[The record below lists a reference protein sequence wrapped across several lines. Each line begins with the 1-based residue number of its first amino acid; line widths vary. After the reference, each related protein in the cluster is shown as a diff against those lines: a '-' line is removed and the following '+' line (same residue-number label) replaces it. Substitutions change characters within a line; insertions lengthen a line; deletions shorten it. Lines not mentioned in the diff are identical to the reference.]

1 MRNKWLPSADYS
13 TLLRGALA
21 LAFSVLLH
29 LLLLGQLNLK
39 FSFLEPENQV
49 VEIRFSDPVKK
60 LPSLT
65 PPVAVDAPP
74 ARSAQQQKPEQKP
87 QQESQQKSEI
97 AQPQVLPASPD
108 VTQQPEVA
116 ELPPA
121 AAIETAELAQDAAPA
136 QRESL
141 PASEMP
147 LPVLEEPPLPPL
159 KLVESEF
166 DILRGAEGTK
176 IGQTSVRYALAADDS
191 YVLESVS
198 EAKGLASI
206 FIPGKLVQRSEGRLT
221 EDGLKPSSFIYQY
234 GRSSRAQQAS
244 FVWEKRKL
252 TLTTSKGVQTT
263 VLPADAQDLMS
274 FMYQFMFVPPLQ
286 EMLLNITNGKRIK
299 AYAYSFAGE
308 EELSTKIGN
317 LRVMHLENTNDDGD
331 EKNELWLAVDYRYL
345 PVKIRKT
352 EKDGSVIE
360 QIITSIKTDNMQ

>member
-13 TLLRGALA
+13 TLLRAALA
-21 LAFSVLLH
+21 LTLSVLLH
-29 LLLLGQLNLK
+29 LILLGQLNLK
-39 FSFLEPENQV
+39 FTFLEPENQV
-49 VEIRFSDPVKK
+49 VEIRLSDPVKK
-60 LPSLT
+60 RPSVT

-74 ARSAQQQKPEQKP
+74 ARSAQQQKPEQ
-87 QQESQQKSEI
+87 ESQQKPEI

-116 ELPPA
+116 ELPPS

-136 QRESL
+136 QSASL
-141 PASEMP
+141 PASAMP

-159 KLVESEF
+159 QLVESEF

-191 YVLESVS
+191 YVLESIS

-206 FIPGKLVQRSEGRLT
+206 FIPGKLLQRSEGKLT
-221 EDGLKPSSFIYQY
+221 AEGLKPSNFIYQY
-234 GRSSRAQQAS
+234 GGSDRAQLAS
-244 FVWEKRKL
+244 FDWEKRKL

-360 QIITSIKTDNMQ
+360 QIITSIKTDDMQ

>member
-1 MRNKWLPSADYS
+1 MRNKWLLSADYS
-13 TLLRGALA
+13 TLVRAALA
-21 LAFSVLLH
+21 LTLSVLLH

-39 FSFLEPENQV
+39 FTFLESENQV
-49 VEIRFSDPVKK
+49 VEIRLSDPVKK
-60 LPSLT
+60 LPSVT

-87 QQESQQKSEI
+87 QQESQQKPEI
-97 AQPQVLPASPD
+97 AQPQVLPAGPD
-108 VTQQPEVA
+108 VTEQPEVA
-116 ELPPA
+116 ELPSSA
-121 AAIETAELAQDAAPA
+121 GIETAELTKDAAPA
-136 QRESL
+136 QGESL

-147 LPVLEEPPLPPL
+147 LSVLEEPPLPPL
-159 KLVESEF
+159 QLVESEF

-206 FIPGKLVQRSEGRLT
+206 FIPGKLLQRSEGKLT
-221 EDGLKPSSFIYQY
+221 AEGLKPSNFIYQY

-244 FVWEKRKL
+244 FDWENRKL

-299 AYAYSFAGE
+299 AYVYSFAGE

-360 QIITSIKTDNMQ
+360 QIITSIKTGNMQ